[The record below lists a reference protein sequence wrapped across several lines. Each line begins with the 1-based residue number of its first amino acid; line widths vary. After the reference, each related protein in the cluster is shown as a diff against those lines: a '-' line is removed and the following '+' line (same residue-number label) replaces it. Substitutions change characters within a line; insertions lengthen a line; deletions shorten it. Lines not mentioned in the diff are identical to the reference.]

1 MKKIKMTAI
10 CLSTAI
16 ALSSITA
23 PVMAHADKGKAKGK
37 EKNQITIKLDKS
49 KNIKIAPGQIKF
61 MFADSEQYKD
71 VFSWALKSI
80 EKLGAKGIISGYGD
94 KCYRPQNKV
103 TNLEALTLILKLTDH
118 KEDAEKNDR
127 VHSYLTKYQNQW
139 GIKWGWGYLYVA
151 VEEGILL
158 PEEIKD
164 FNPNQPIKRHELA
177 KYLVRAMG
185 MTKEAE
191 KHMDSKLDFK
201 DANAIPKGS
210 RGYVYVIN
218 DLEIM
223 TGNEKKQFKPNEP
236 LTRAEIAV
244 SIDRAEDYLDND
256 ADDENEAEVVFQ
268 SYDDN
273 KLTVKHNGKTVSYKT
288 IDDVIVYKDKEY
300 TNVDDLEKGD
310 VLEVVFNS
318 SKQVIFIEV
327 IGEVE
332 VEDEDEDKDED
343 REDVKFYSVSY
354 NNLPDAI
361 KDKIDVKRVS
371 KGYEAYE
378 YDDEIYLVAYM
389 GKKSTGGYAIEI
401 EDVERYKVN
410 SNYIVEATV
419 VETKPGKGS
428 IVTQALTYPYDVVKF
443 NNFDKLGRIY
453 FVDEEGTVIAR
464 KSIEDLDE
472 TTTATGYFS
481 KIDGVYIYI
490 KAKSGS
496 ALTKY
501 ELSEDVLVY
510 INNKEKELED
520 LKDGME
526 VKLTILNDYVTKI
539 SADYNIK
546 EAEGTVQLID
556 SDKNQIRLKYDNKLT
571 TYTLADDVEIL
582 LDGEEAKLSDLEF
595 GMKAELELLNNKV
608 IKVNAVNFE
617 ESFEGKVRDVEISK
631 DEVKS
636 ITILVDNTRMKFDI
650 TKDTYFDMLDEDAEP
665 TDLAINSV
673 VEINLLNGKV
683 LEVIEIK

>member
-1 MKKIKMTAI
+1 MTAL
-10 CLSTAI
+10 CLSAAL
-16 ALSSITA
+16 ALSTVST
-23 PVMAHADKGKAKGK
+23 PVLAHADKGKAKVK

-71 VFSWALKSI
+71 IFSWALKSI
-80 EKLGAKGIISGYGD
+80 EKLGAKGIISGYSD

-103 TNLEALTLILKLTDH
+103 TNLEALTLILKLTGYKDS
-118 KEDAEKNDR
+118 AEKNNR
-127 VHSYLTKYQNQW
+127 VHSQLTRYQNKW
-139 GIKWGWGYLYVA
+139 NLVWGWGYLYVA

-191 KHMDSKLDFK
+191 KHMNSKLDFK
-201 DANAIPKGS
+201 DANAIPKAS

-218 DLEIM
+218 DLGIM
-223 TGNEKKQFKPNEP
+223 TGNEKNQFKPNEP

-244 SIDRAEDYLDND
+244 SIDRAESYLDND
-256 ADDENEAEVVFQ
+256 EDENEAKVVFQ

-273 KLTVKHNGKTVSYKT
+273 RLTVKHNGEKVVYRTV
-288 IDDVIVYKDKEY
+288 DGVIVYKDKGY
-300 TNVDDLEKGD
+300 TDVEDLEKGD
-310 VLEVVFNS
+310 VLEVVFNN

-327 IGEVE
+327 IGHA
-332 VEDEDEDKDED
+332 DDKDEDKDDENTD
-343 REDVKFYSVSY
+343 REYVKFSDVSY
-354 NNLPDAI
+354 NRLPDPI
-361 KDKIDVKRVS
+361 KKKIDTKRVS

-389 GKKSTGGYAIEI
+389 GRKNTGGYAIEI
-401 EDVERYKVN
+401 ENVERYKVN

-419 VETKPGKGS
+419 VEKAPGKNS

-443 NNFDKLGRIY
+443 DNFDKLGRVY
-453 FVDEEGTVIAR
+453 FVDEDGDVLAR
-464 KSIEDLDE
+464 KPIENLDE
-472 TTTATGYFS
+472 SITATGYFS
-481 KIDGVYIYI
+481 KIADDYIYI
-490 KAKSGS
+490 KAKSSS

-510 INNKEKELED
+510 INDKEKELED
-520 LKDGME
+520 LKEGME
-526 VKLTILNDYVTKI
+526 VKLTIFNDYVTKI
-539 SADYNIK
+539 SADYEIK
-546 EAEGTVQLID
+546 ETEGTIQLVD
-556 SDKNQIRLKYDNKLT
+556 TNRNQIRLKKDNRLT
-571 TYTLADDVEIL
+571 TYSIDDDAEIL
-582 LDGEEAKLSDLEF
+582 IDGEEAKLSDLEF

-608 IKVNAVNFE
+608 IKIVAVNFE
-617 ESFEGKVRDVEISK
+617 ESYEGKIRDIEIDK

-650 TKDTYFDMLDEDAEP
+650 TKDTYFDMLDHDAEH
-665 TDLAINSV
+665 TDLAINSI

-683 LEVIEIK
+683 IEVIEIK